1 MPVVTPPAPVNNQT
15 PAADPAPAASEE
27 TANKH
32 IEDFIASNPTL
43 SSQATPAVSPQPEP
57 APAAATAPEVPNAD
71 GISGSTADLEPAAT
85 PTNPVE
91 AAPKSTPITVTTPG
105 DTVEPS
111 APPAAIAPATPP
123 EVKSE
128 VPKTAV
134 NITSPSHQKLV
145 LQPTDAN
152 LSPSVDLDALLA
164 KEEAQNA
171 QDQAVEAPTTSAV
184 ITPAS
189 GASTSDS
196 AQAAD
201 SDKPADD
208 QASQISL

>member
-1 MPVVTPPAPVNNQT
+1 
-15 PAADPAPAASEE
+15 
-27 TANKH
+27 
-32 IEDFIASNPTL
+32 
-43 SSQATPAVSPQPEP
+43 
-57 APAAATAPEVPNAD
+57 
-71 GISGSTADLEPAAT
+71 
-85 PTNPVE
+85 
-91 AAPKSTPITVTTPG
+91 
-105 DTVEPS
+105 VEPS